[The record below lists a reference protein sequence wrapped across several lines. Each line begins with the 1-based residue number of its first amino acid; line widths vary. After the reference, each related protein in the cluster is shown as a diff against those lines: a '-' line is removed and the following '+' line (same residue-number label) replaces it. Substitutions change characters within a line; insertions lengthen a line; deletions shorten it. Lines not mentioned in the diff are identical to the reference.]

1 MRDMM
6 DMGGN
11 RGRKPKTNVESFVTG
26 LVVGGGA
33 LAYWLL
39 APGVKPWW
47 IIAIAV
53 FAGILPA
60 ARGLSGMIAS
70 RANAPAA
77 KKLGEREKAAEN
89 ERSILRI
96 ARDRGGRLTPALV
109 ALDCDMGVEEAERI
123 LDGLAKKGHASM
135 QVREDGRVEY
145 EFSEFMPALADR

>member
-39 APGVKPWW
+39 APGEKPWW